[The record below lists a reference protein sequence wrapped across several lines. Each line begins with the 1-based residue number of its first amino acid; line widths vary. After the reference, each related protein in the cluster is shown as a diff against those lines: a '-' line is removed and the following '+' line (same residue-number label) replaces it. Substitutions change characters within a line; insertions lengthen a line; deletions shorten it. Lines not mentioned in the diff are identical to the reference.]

1 MARPPVEMSG
11 DEKDFVK
18 FLGKTSQVAP
28 KLKTQLRK
36 EIKTAGEELANKV
49 RAEVKRP
56 PLQPHRG
63 DRAPKSRGLRA
74 KIASG
79 VEVKLSTTGNNVGA
93 VIRATTKALP
103 ADQKKLVKKYNREKG
118 WRHPIF
124 DRKIT
129 VAKNTAAFYRSIGS
143 ASFAS
148 GRVEHARN
156 SQKWIQ
162 QKGRPY
168 FGTVIEKNQQVVT
181 TAIHHAVD
189 EAKKSLSL

>member
-1 MARPPVEMSG
+1 MSG

-28 KLKTQLRK
+28 RLKTQLRK

-79 VEVKLSTTGNNVGA
+79 VEVRLATTGNNVGA
-93 VIRATTKALP
+93 IVKATTKALP
-103 ADQKKLVKKYNREKG
+103 ADQKKLVKKYNSARG

-129 VAKNTAAFYRSIGS
+129 KAKNNQAAFRALG
-143 ASFAS
+143 APGFAS
-148 GRVEHARN
+148 GMVEHARN
-156 SQKWIQ
+156 SQKWAQ

-168 FGTVIEKNQQVVT
+168 FGTVIEKNHQIVT
-181 TAIHHAVD
+181 DAIHHAVD